1 VKVIWTDEATE
12 QLDAIYAFVA
22 KSSEFYARKIIDKL
36 VSRADD
42 LGDFALLGKI
52 VTKYN
57 DPNIRELVV
66 APYAIVYLVE
76 PDHIE
81 VLTVVHGARERPE

>member
-12 QLDAIYAFVA
+12 QLDTIYAFVS

-42 LGDFALLGKI
+42 LGDFAFLGK
-52 VTKYN
+52 VVKKYN

-66 APYAIVYLVE
+66 SPYSIVYLIQSE
-76 PDHIE
+76 HIE
-81 VLTVVHGARERPE
+81 VLTVIHGARERPE